1 MNDDPAIEAYNDTA
15 RRIMHHQ
22 TMGGFPESTL
32 QENEEKAL
40 TALRAAALS
49 RWRTHGL
56 PPCCENLA
64 GKAQTN
70 PPSGS
75 RKLSRPAWPRSPAR
89 RPSPP
94 QREAS
99 DGKQPVSR

>member
-49 RWRTHGL
+49 
-56 PPCCENLA
+56 LA
-64 GKAQTN
+64 DARLAAMLRELSWEGPDESPEWFQEAIKTRLAAI
-70 PPSGS
+70 PSEEA
-75 RKLSRPAWPRSPAR
+75 KPAA
-89 RPSPP
+89 
-94 QREAS
+94 E
-99 DGKQPVSR
+99 GGE